1 MYNIKDIL
9 TLSDNNKYI
18 VINKLI
24 YNNTTYYMLLDYY
37 DDNIWFIMYED
48 GKFLKLEEDEETLY
62 YVFKNFNIDI

>member
-18 VINKLI
+18 VINKLN

-48 GKFLKLEEDEETLY
+48 GKFLKIEEDEETLY
-62 YVFKNFNIDI
+62 YVLKNFNVDI